1 MNKFFSLRDA
11 DLQIKKDS
19 VTSGLP
25 EILSNVSGNV
35 YLTKRLCDCVFTFKA
50 NLEWLLL
57 IFVFFSN
64 FYKLLQWTF
73 DHLKPVRT
81 KNLVLRRQRISKS
94 DAFCRAARTKLL

>member
-35 YLTKRLCDCVFTFKA
+35 YLTTRLCDCVFTFNA
-50 NLEWLLL
+50 NFEWLLL

-64 FYKLLQWTF
+64 FYKLLQ
-73 DHLKPVRT
+73 
-81 KNLVLRRQRISKS
+81 
-94 DAFCRAARTKLL
+94 

>member
-35 YLTKRLCDCVFTFKA
+35 YLTTRLCDCVFTFKA
-50 NLEWLLL
+50 NFE
-57 IFVFFSN
+57 
-64 FYKLLQWTF
+64 
-73 DHLKPVRT
+73 
-81 KNLVLRRQRISKS
+81 
-94 DAFCRAARTKLL
+94 

>member
-35 YLTKRLCDCVFTFKA
+35 YLTTRLCDCVFTFEA

-57 IFVFFSN
+57 IFVFF
-64 FYKLLQWTF
+64 FKLL
-73 DHLKPVRT
+73 
-81 KNLVLRRQRISKS
+81 
-94 DAFCRAARTKLL
+94 